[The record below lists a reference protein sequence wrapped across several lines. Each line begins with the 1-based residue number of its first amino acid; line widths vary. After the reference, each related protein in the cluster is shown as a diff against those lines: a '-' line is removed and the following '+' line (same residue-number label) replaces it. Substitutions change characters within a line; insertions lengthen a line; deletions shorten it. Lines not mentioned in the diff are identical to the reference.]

1 MNKAIK
7 LVMTGLLVSANM
19 LAQET
24 DSIQQ
29 YGRGISVDWK
39 ESTTAGGMVTAG
51 QLSHKTSVN
60 PSNSLF
66 GSVPGLY
73 VLQNA
78 GQFLGRWCYYV
89 CTWFGDYKQQ
99 KPADIG

>member
-51 QLSHKTSVN
+51 
-60 PSNSLF
+60 PII
-66 GSVPGLY
+66 P
-73 VLQNA
+73 
-78 GQFLGRWCYYV
+78 
-89 CTWFGDYKQQ
+89 
-99 KPADIG
+99 

>member
-39 ESTTAGGMVTAG
+39 ESTTAGGMVTAV
-51 QLSHKTSVN
+51 QLLL
-60 PSNSLF
+60 PYPRSLLNF
-66 GSVPGLY
+66 LY
-73 VLQNA
+73 LHA
-78 GQFLGRWCYYV
+78 AFL
-89 CTWFGDYKQQ
+89 
-99 KPADIG
+99 PAPRLKAMQGYLLRLVYIRNRRLLAH

>member
-7 LVMTGLLVSANM
+7 LVMTGLLVSVNM

-73 VLQNA
+73 PGQMVL
-78 GQFLGRWCYYV
+78 LCMYV
-89 CTWFGDYKQQ
+89 VWGLQTAK
-99 KPADIG
+99 AR

>member
-29 YGRGISVDWK
+29 YGRGMTGKNLLLREEW
-39 ESTTAGGMVTAG
+39 
-51 QLSHKTSVN
+51 
-60 PSNSLF
+60 
-66 GSVPGLY
+66 
-73 VLQNA
+73 
-78 GQFLGRWCYYV
+78 
-89 CTWFGDYKQQ
+89 
-99 KPADIG
+99 